1 LSEKSTPDIDFEE
14 IPSRLIDSQIDK
26 VLERPI
32 RRRSVNKRAAEIT
45 EIRTI
50 PQQGPSTEDSNDSES
65 EPVKATFQVLVKDVE
80 IKKVPFKDFQQLTE
94 QKQDKEAKESI
105 PNKNFEVGSFFR
117 LQQTVK
123 ETKPKE
129 DELARFPQKEVERKR
144 GGDKR
149 KEERKEER
157 KEVDLEVERSSEKK
171 MVEEQVVAE
180 PVQVVVAKP
189 KHQFELDEDALA
201 RVLLH
206 QDIKDKHVVV
216 VSVAGA
222 FRKGKSF
229 LLDFFL
235 RYMKAKY
242 STISVGNKGVD
253 WLGPDDAPLDGFS
266 WRGGSD
272 RETTGILVWSEAF
285 VASLP
290 SGEKVAVLL
299 MDTQGAFDQEST
311 VKDCATVFALSTMVS
326 SLQIYNLSQNIQED
340 DLMNLQLFTEYG
352 KLALED
358 SGNKPFQKLMFLVR
372 DWSYPYEA
380 KYGLQGGGELLAKRL
395 KIKEDQDPQHQ
406 TIRRHIKECFT
417 DISCFL
423 LPHPGFK
430 VATNP
435 EFDGKLRDIE
445 PNFIDN
451 LKALIPVLLAPE
463 NLIVKE
469 IGGQKVKAKELVQY
483 FKSYMKIYNSN
494 ELPEPKT
501 MLVATA
507 EANNLSA
514 VAAAKETYHQLMEAV
529 CGGAK
534 PYLSTA
540 HLETEHLRI
549 KDKAMELFT
558 KKPKMGGEEFSRI
571 YKDKLDED
579 LEEQFNAFKAHNE
592 SKNIFKAARTPAVFF
607 VIATV
612 FYILSG
618 VFSLFGLYPLASTC
632 NMVMGI
638 ALLTLILWSYVR
650 YSGEMRELGEQLDE
664 IANIIWDNV
673 MKPVYQVFVEKSLEH
688 AASQAANLATQNGKV
703 KGS

>member
-1 LSEKSTPDIDFEE
+1 MDSRRRPPERPRRKPRDKSPAVGLLSEGYSVDVDSEE
-14 IPSRLIDSQIDK
+14 VPPRLIDSQIDK
-26 VLERPI
+26 VLERPV
-32 RRRSVNKRAAEIT
+32 RRRTVNKRAAEIT
-45 EIRTI
+45 EVKTV
-50 PQQGPSTEDSNDSES
+50 PKQTPNTTEDSNES
-65 EPVKATFQVLVKDVE
+65 EGDTVKATFQVLVKDVE
-80 IKKVPFKDFQQLTE
+80 IKKVPLREFQRLAPRE
-94 QKQDKEAKESI
+94 KEGELQKTLPDK
-105 PNKNFEVGSFFR
+105 NLEVGSFFR
-117 LQQTVK
+117 LHHTVR
-123 ETKPKE
+123 EENQLPKE
-129 DELARFPQKEVERKR
+129 GELARLGKKDFEKR
-144 GGDKR
+144 PSEKR
-149 KEERKEER
+149 KEEEKESGREEISDNIER
-157 KEVDLEVERSSEKK
+157 TMSEEH
-171 MVEEQVVAE
+171 VIAE
-180 PVQVVVAKP
+180 PVQVVIAKP
-189 KHQFELDEDALA
+189 KHQFELDEEALA

-235 RYMKAKY
+235 RYMKSKY
-242 STISVGNKGVD
+242 SSISLGSKGVD
-253 WLGPDDAPLDGFS
+253 WLGPDDAPLEGFS

-285 VASLP
+285 VAPLP

-380 KYGLQGGGELLAKRL
+380 KYGLQGGAQLLAKRL
-395 KIKEDQDPQHQ
+395 QIKEDQDPQHQ

-435 EFDGKLRDIE
+435 EFDGKLKDIE
-445 PNFIDN
+445 PDFVEN
-451 LKALIPVLLAPE
+451 LKTLIPILLSPE

-469 IGGQKVKAKELVQY
+469 IGGQKVKAKELMQY

-534 PYLSTA
+534 PYLSSA

-549 KDKAMELFT
+549 KDKAMELFI
-558 KKPKMGGEEFSRI
+558 KKPKMGGEEFSRL
-571 YKDKLDED
+571 YKEK
-579 LEEQFNAFKAHNE
+579 LEEDMDIMFSSYRSQNDAKQLTFGSMWKY
-592 SKNIFKAARTPAVFF
+592 IVICFF
-607 VIATV
+607 VFVLAALI
-612 FYILSG
+612 SG
-618 VFSLFGLYPLASTC
+618 PEKKESSSMFMCRNSKKCSWGNDDS
-632 NMVMGI
+632 
-638 ALLTLILWSYVR
+638 SY
-650 YSGEMRELGEQLDE
+650 
-664 IANIIWDNV
+664 
-673 MKPVYQVFVEKSLEH
+673 FF
-688 AASQAANLATQNGKV
+688 
-703 KGS
+703 